1 MLKLSVSISRPL
13 HCIGGIVAIYS
24 CHLWKDM
31 KRYEKIWNTHY
42 TMGES
47 MSRQYWVH
55 PVQVRSLEL
64 LATVEYHLYRRILF
78 PLVRSCI
85 PEMRSIAFQSTWYC
99 QSILAALQEGLSWKV
114 YDLEYHHFPCAVV
127 LRSILSNPRPFVF
140 INFEQSSTF
149 LSENIWMY
157 MKTYECIWN
166 HVNVYENMWK
176 TIMKVIEN
184 SATRASCHLSCWV
197 WTNFVRMK

>member
-1 MLKLSVSISRPL
+1 MKRYEKI
-13 HCIGGIVAIYS
+13 
-24 CHLWKDM
+24 WNDM

-64 LATVEYHLYRRILF
+64 LATVEYHLYSRILF
-78 PLVRSCI
+78 PLVRSDRSCI
-85 PEMRSIAFQSTWYC
+85 PEMLSIAFQRPWYC

-114 YDLEYHHFPCAVV
+114 WAWVPSFSLCSDTL
-127 LRSILSNPRPFVF
+127 

-149 LSENIWMY
+149 FYL
-157 MKTYECIWN
+157 KTYECIWKRMN
-166 HVNVYENMWK
+166 VCVNLLHSHQISYLFTKSYPE
-176 TIMKVIEN
+176 E
-184 SATRASCHLSCWV
+184 
-197 WTNFVRMK
+197 